1 MRLKELRQ
9 KRGMV
14 RADLAKEIGTTVR
27 SISCGENG
35 ETDILL
41 GTAIQLAKF
50 FEVSLDEFVG

>member
-1 MRLKELRQ
+1 MRLKEFRQ
-9 KRGMV
+9 QRGMV

-27 SISCGENG
+27 SISPWENG

-41 GTAIQLAKF
+41 GIQLAKF